1 MKIVFDLWRY
11 SDWGYTVETR
21 ENGKL
26 HKFERYDVHDQLL
39 AAFTPQNL
47 AEMDQS
53 IKKLDQGEDLL
64 NWQQLDALAT
74 EKAPKK

>member
-11 SDWGYTVETR
+11 RDWGYTVETR

-39 AAFTPQNL
+39 AAFTPKDL
-47 AEMDQS
+47 DEMDQC
-53 IKKLDQGEDLL
+53 IKKLNQGEDLL
-64 NWQQLDALAT
+64 NWQRLDPLPT
-74 EKAPKK
+74 EKESKK

>member
-26 HKFERYDVHDQLL
+26 HKFERYDVHDKLL
-39 AAFTPQNL
+39 ASFTPKDLQQ
-47 AEMDQS
+47 MDTCIQ
-53 IKKLDQGEDLL
+53 KLNAGEDLL
-64 NWQQLDALAT
+64 QWKGLDSLPAT
-74 EKAPKK
+74 SN